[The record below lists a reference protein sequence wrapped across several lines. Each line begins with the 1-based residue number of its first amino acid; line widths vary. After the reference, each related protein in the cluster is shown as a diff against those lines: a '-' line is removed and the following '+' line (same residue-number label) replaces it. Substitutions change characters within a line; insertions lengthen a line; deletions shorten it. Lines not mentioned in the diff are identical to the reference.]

1 MTKIDFTKEY
11 KQLYQPSAREFEL
24 VEVPRLT
31 YLMVDG
37 HGDPNTAPAYAQAVE
52 ALYGLAYRIKFISK
66 AELGR
71 DYVVPPL
78 EGLWWADDYNS
89 FTTALDKSKWDWT
102 MLIMVPEWISR
113 ELYERA
119 LDELRRKKPLPALEA
134 IRMEPYEEGL
144 AAQILHIGPYDAEG
158 PVLARLHQEW
168 IPQHG
173 YVESGKHHEIYL
185 SDPRRVEPAKL
196 KTVLRQP
203 VRKR

>member
-37 HGDPNTAPAYAQAVE
+37 HGDPNTAPVYAQAVE

-119 LDELRRKKPLPALEA
+119 LDELRRKKPLPALDA

>member
-37 HGDPNTAPAYAQAVE
+37 HGDPNTAPVYAQAVE